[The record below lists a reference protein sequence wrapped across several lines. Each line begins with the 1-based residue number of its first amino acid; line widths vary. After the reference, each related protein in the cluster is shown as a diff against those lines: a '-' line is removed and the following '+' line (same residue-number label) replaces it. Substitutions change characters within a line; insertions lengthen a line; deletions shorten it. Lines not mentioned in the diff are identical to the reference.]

1 MHGVIVKITAKH
13 EKRDEL
19 AAILQAGTRNLPGCI
34 SFVIAKDMFEP
45 ELLWITEV
53 WENKQAHEASV
64 TSQAVRDNIAKA
76 RKIMEN
82 MSIVTATE
90 PYCI

>member
-1 MHGVIVKITAKH
+1 MHGVIVKITAQH
-13 EKRDEL
+13 GKRDEL
-19 AAILQAGTRNLPGCI
+19 AEILQSGTRNLPGCI

-53 WENKQAHEASV
+53 WENKASHEASV
-64 TSQAVRDNIAKA
+64 NSQAIRDNIAKA

-82 MSIVTATE
+82 MTIVTATE